1 MYFSSYLCLWLP
13 RRVVDFEILLI
24 KWIPIIYITEQSAK
38 ETVQRNETGK
48 RVVKSRNQKKVE
60 DSADESKED
69 VDAKNDIITDWD
81 SQHSIDGDEK
91 EETKD
96 DDEEENDTETVE
108 TSKNAASKNGGTTEK
123 KVEQKDELKTLI
135 NDWGDDDEDNF

>member
-69 VDAKNDIITDWD
+69 VDAKNDIITYWD

-96 DDEEENDTETVE
+96 DDEEENETVE